1 MRLRGWGF
9 RLLLVTAAVAT
20 VMTVIGF
27 TGVISDARSPASAGS
42 PDPIDVVDTSPPPP
56 DPSPD
61 PSPSPSPSPRP
72 RSFAALDAAVRS
84 LATRA
89 KATVAVS
96 LIELEGPDAASW
108 SRLPQRSYDAAST
121 YKLPLLMAEAEG
133 IAAGTM
139 RPGDRLCYR
148 SSDYE
153 DGWFDDY
160 SSGSC
165 FSRQELARR
174 AGLYSDNTAGH
185 ILVRYLGGAAALN
198 AYARA
203 HGAAGSVFWIPNTT
217 SSGDLGRLWQ
227 SEATGNAGGSVA
239 QAWLYPLLTD
249 TAFEAGVPAGLPA
262 AAVVAHKVGEID
274 GVVGDA
280 ALVQNGPHGAY
291 VLVVMTDGLGGDA
304 AWRLVASVSA
314 QVWTLEAGR

>member
-42 PDPIDVVDTSPPPP
+42 PDPTDVVDTSPPPP

-108 SRLPQRSYDAAST
+108 SSLPERSYDAAST

-165 FSRQELARR
+165 FTRWASASTSDRSSSR
-174 AGLYSDNTAGH
+174 
-185 ILVRYLGGAAALN
+185 GG
-198 AYARA
+198 
-203 HGAAGSVFWIPNTT
+203 F
-217 SSGDLGRLWQ
+217 SSGKRLTA
-227 SEATGNAGGSVA
+227 SATR
-239 QAWLYPLLTD
+239 PLSAAPTLSS
-249 TAFEAGVPAGLPA
+249 TAPTAMRG
-262 AAVVAHKVGEID
+262 
-274 GVVGDA
+274 
-280 ALVQNGPHGAY
+280 
-291 VLVVMTDGLGGDA
+291 
-304 AWRLVASVSA
+304 
-314 QVWTLEAGR
+314 